1 MPAYMIVNVNLK
13 DPVAYEKYKAEVP
26 ALISKHGGEYL
37 VRGGQHEVLE
47 GNWQPSRLVLFRF
60 PDRAAARAFMDDPAY
75 APLKKLRQ
83 SIADTDAVVVDG
95 L

>member
-1 MPAYMIVNVNLK
+1 MPAYMIVNVDLK

-26 ALISKHGGEYL
+26 ALIRKQGGEYL
-37 VRGGQHEVLE
+37 VRGGQIEVLE
-47 GNWQPSRLVLFRF
+47 GNWQPQRLVLFRF
-60 PDRAAARAFMDDPAY
+60 PDRAAVHAFMDDPAY

-95 L
+95 I